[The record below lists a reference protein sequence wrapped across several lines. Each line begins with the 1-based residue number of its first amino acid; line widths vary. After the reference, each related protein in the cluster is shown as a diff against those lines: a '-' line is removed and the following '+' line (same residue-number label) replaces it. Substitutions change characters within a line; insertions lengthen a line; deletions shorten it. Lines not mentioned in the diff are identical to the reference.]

1 LRIIIIGAGRVG
13 CGALGLALA
22 LQGHELV
29 FAARRDD
36 VVDSINQHGYDV
48 VTKGSIT
55 TRIEIRGH
63 RAVNVSGPEFAH
75 EVAEADQVYTTVRP
89 DNLPSV
95 APALAE
101 AILYRIKSGVTRPLD
116 VFCCENLKN
125 AGSQL
130 ERLIFTNIPYQ
141 YAQQV
146 QDSTGF
152 NSAVSDRVV
161 SNSEK
166 DESGRLVFTSD
177 ANGDVLFDTL
187 QIKGSFDILPPL
199 KGLDN
204 FPACIEEKLY
214 VLNSGHAVCAYLG
227 HLRGYTYIHEA
238 MADEAIN
245 RSVVGAM
252 LEAQR
257 ALQSKYGR
265 TLHYGGFINDIL
277 ASFSNAGLMDTIARV
292 GRDPIRKLQ
301 ADDRLVG
308 PAKLAYRYGF
318 QPTFLMQG
326 CAAALRFSPPDDPQA
341 IELRKMIVDN
351 GIEHTISTVCQL
363 RPWNPISELIRK
375 EMEESLL
382 TGRLMDRGGARFNPR

>member
-1 LRIIIIGAGRVG
+1 MRIVIIGAGRVG
-13 CGALGLALA
+13 CGALGIALA
-22 LQGHELV
+22 LQGHELI

-36 VVDSINQHGYDV
+36 IIDSINRHGYDV

-55 TRIEIRGH
+55 TRIEVRGP
-63 RAVNVSGPEFAH
+63 RAVNITGPEFAR
-75 EVAEADQVYTTVRP
+75 EVAKADQVYTTVRP

-95 APALAE
+95 APSLAE
-101 AILYRIKSGVTRPLD
+101 AILYRIRSGVTHPLD

-130 ERLIFTNIPYQ
+130 ERLIFTNVPFQ

-146 QDSTGF
+146 QDSIGF

-166 DESGRLVFTSD
+166 EPEGRYVFTSD
-177 ANGDVLFDTL
+177 AMGDVLFDTL
-187 QIKGSFDILPPL
+187 QIKRDFDVLPPL
-199 KGLDN
+199 KGIDN

-227 HLRGYTYIHEA
+227 HQRGYTYIHEA

-245 RSVVGAM
+245 RAVVGAM

-265 TLHYGGFINDIL
+265 TLHYGAFINDIL
-277 ASFSNAGLMDTIARV
+277 ASFSNAALMDTIARV
-292 GRDPIRKLQ
+292 GRDPIRKLH

-318 QPTFLMQG
+318 EPTFLMQG
-326 CAAALRFSPPDDPQA
+326 CAAALQFTRPDDPQA
-341 IELRKMIVDN
+341 LELRRLIDEGGVEK
-351 GIEHTISTVCQL
+351 TIDTVCQL

-375 EMEESLL
+375 ELDQS
-382 TGRLMDRGGARFNPR
+382 AFSAS

>member
-1 LRIIIIGAGRVG
+1 MRIVIIGAGRVG

-22 LQGHELV
+22 LQGHDLV

-36 VVDSINQHGYDV
+36 LVDSINQHGYDV
-48 VTKGSIT
+48 VTKGSVA
-55 TRIEIRGH
+55 TRLEVRGT
-63 RAVNVSGPEFAH
+63 RAVNVTRSEFAY

-95 APALAE
+95 APALAD
-101 AILYRIKSGVTRPLD
+101 AILYRIKTGVTRPLD

-130 ERLIFTNIPYQ
+130 ERLIFTNVPFQ
-141 YAQQV
+141 YAQEV
-146 QDSTGF
+146 QDCIGF
-152 NSAVSDRVV
+152 HSAVSDRVV
-161 SNSEK
+161 SNSDKEP
-166 DESGRLVFTSD
+166 SGRYVFTSD
-177 ANGDVLFDTL
+177 AMGDVLFDTL
-187 QIKGSFDILPPL
+187 HIKGEFDILPPL

-214 VLNSGHAVCAYLG
+214 ILNSGHAVCAYLG
-227 HLRGYTYIHEA
+227 HLRGYAYIHEA
-238 MADEAIN
+238 MADEDIN
-245 RSVVGAM
+245 RAVVGAM

-265 TLHYGGFINDIL
+265 TLHYGAYINNIL
-277 ASFSNAGLMDTIARV
+277 ASFANAALMDTIGRV

-318 QPTFLMQG
+318 EPTYLMQG
-326 CAAALRFSPPDDPQA
+326 CAAALRFSRPDDPQA
-341 IELRKMIVDN
+341 LELQKMINEN
-351 GIEHTISTVCQL
+351 GVAQTLDTICQL
-363 RPWNPISELIRK
+363 RPWNPISELIRR
-375 EMEESLL
+375 EL
-382 TGRLMDRGGARFNPR
+382 DNNNV

>member
-1 LRIIIIGAGRVG
+1 LRIVIIGAGRVG
-13 CGALGLALA
+13 CGALGIALA
-22 LQGHELV
+22 LQGHDLI

-36 VVDSINQHGYDV
+36 IIDSINQHGFDV
-48 VTKGSIT
+48 VTKGSVS
-55 TRIEIRGH
+55 TRIEIRGP
-63 RAVNVSGPEFAH
+63 RAVNVGRPEFAH

-101 AILYRIKSGVTRPLD
+101 AILYRLKSGVTRPLD

-130 ERLIFTNIPYQ
+130 ERLIFTNVPFQ
-141 YAQQV
+141 YAQEV
-146 QDSTGF
+146 QDSIGF

-161 SNSEK
+161 SNADKEA
-166 DESGRLVFTSD
+166 SGRFVFTSD
-177 ANGDVLFDTL
+177 AMGDVLFDTL
-187 QIKGSFDILPPL
+187 QIKGDFDILPPL

-214 VLNSGHAVCAYLG
+214 ILNSGHAVCAYLG
-227 HLRGYTYIHEA
+227 NIRGYTYIHEA

-245 RSVVGAM
+245 HAVVGAM

-265 TLHYGGFINDIL
+265 TLHYGAFINDIL
-277 ASFSNAGLMDTIARV
+277 ASFSNSALMDTIARV

-318 QPTFLMQG
+318 QPTYLMQG
-326 CAAALRFSPPDDPQA
+326 CAAALRFARPDDPQA
-341 IELRKMIVDN
+341 LELRKMIDES
-351 GIEHTISTVCQL
+351 GIEQTIDTVCQL
-363 RPWNPISELIRK
+363 RPWNPISELIRRAHD
-375 EMEESLL
+375 EEALAVS
-382 TGRLMDRGGARFNPR
+382 